1 MSDKNTSRPEV
12 DMLLDMLAALPR
24 PPVVYDNKVVKDALQ
39 ILNPKPAER
48 EQCLENIKDAFDL
61 IEHSGLFFMP
71 RSKKTKEAVAELL
84 AALIRAQAAK
94 AKLPWVEARL
104 VEIACDFKTGIA
116 FCENEQKHT
125 SLPKSG
131 PPSHRQQLAVQT
143 AYYLAQLWL
152 VQKRGIYQA
161 TSLSKQSEWYKL
173 SAILFGNKNI
183 NLLAHM
189 SRYQKGQ
196 ARFNATIA
204 DIQK

>member
-24 PPVVYDNKVVKDALQ
+24 PPVVYDKKVVKDALQ

-131 PPSHRQQLAVQT
+131 PPSYRQQQAVKT
-143 AYYLAQLWL
+143 AYYLVQLWL

-161 TSLSKQSEWYKL
+161 TSLSKQSEWFKL
-173 SAILFGNKNI
+173 SAILFGDKNI

-189 SRYQKGQ
+189 SRWAKWSPPC
-196 ARFNATIA
+196 
-204 DIQK
+204 